1 MKKAELTGKSDEE
14 LMEIYKVGN
23 AIAFEILFER
33 HAGRVLAYLGKKM
46 RGDLRAQ
53 DLTQDTFLK
62 LHRFKDQYN
71 TTLPFL
77 PWLFSIAKTTW
88 LDFLK
93 KQKLDYEVSQLV
105 PDFEL
110 PADLLNS
117 GGSQE
122 VLDLLPADQ
131 KSAVSLRVLD
141 DATFE
146 EIAIKLST
154 SPENARQ
161 LFSRGIKKLREK
173 WKI

>member
-1 MKKAELTGKSDEE
+1 MKKAALTGKSDEE

-23 AIAFEILFER
+23 VLAFEILFER
-33 HAGRVLAYLGKKM
+33 HAGRVLAYLRKKM
-46 RGDLRAQ
+46 RDDLRAQ

-62 LHRFKDQYN
+62 LHRFKEQYN

-93 KQKLDYEVSQLV
+93 KQKLDMEMSIVEHDLRGSVAPVL
-105 PDFEL
+105 
-110 PADLLNS
+110 AD
-117 GGSQE
+117 GSPE
-122 VLDLLPADQ
+122 VLEILPSDQ
-131 KSAVSLRVLD
+131 KAAVTLRVLD
-141 DATFE
+141 EATFE
-146 EIAIKLST
+146 EIASKLST
-154 SPENARQ
+154 TPANARQ